1 MRHGGAGCTVQAVL
15 LDILDLIGRGIGGQ
29 IIPSPR
35 GCHSTQFR
43 QRALALRV
51 AAPIDDFGYF
61 LRGNVGI
68 EQHVVCIEQ
77 VVCDS
82 G

>member
-1 MRHGGAGCTVQAVL
+1 ML
-15 LDILDLIGRGIGGQ
+15 LDILALIGRGIGGQ
-29 IIPSPR
+29 MIPSPQ

-43 QRALALRV
+43 QRAVALRD
-51 AAPIDDFGYF
+51 AAQIDDFGYF
-61 LRGNVGI
+61 LSGKVGI
-68 EQHVVCIEQ
+68 EHVVCIEQ